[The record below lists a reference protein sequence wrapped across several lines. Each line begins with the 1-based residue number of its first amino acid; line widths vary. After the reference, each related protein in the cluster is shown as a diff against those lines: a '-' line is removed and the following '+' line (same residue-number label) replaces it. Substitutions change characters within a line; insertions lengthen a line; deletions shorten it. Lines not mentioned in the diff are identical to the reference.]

1 MTYLT
6 PNATLT
12 RSEYETRM
20 LIRHLKKRKWRYAII
35 ILLFG
40 VYSFYL
46 FKFKL
51 LEYSSTASFLV
62 NDNNIVSPLSLDLKE
77 QQDRSANS
85 NFNRI
90 YELINSAAT
99 QKHLIEK
106 FGLIEHY
113 EIDSTKEFAYQKA
126 VEKIRS
132 NITVSKS
139 PFNTI
144 SVTVHDRYRYL
155 AADMANEIVDFLET
169 LNESLY
175 INNMKNKI
183 QISQAYVDQIKKDNI
198 QKSIAIDSLIQKLNK
213 LFLLNNRDDKSKYD
227 LLANQQT
234 LSTIVNN
241 FQNSTNELINSEK
254 LYNLSLQALNF
265 KSYPVITIIRMA
277 MPAPRSIALTS
288 LLLSIG
294 IMFSSAFLMIL
305 QAYLL
310 IHHKGFFEMI
320 KNEKPE

>member
-1 MTYLT
+1 
-6 PNATLT
+6 
-12 RSEYETRM
+12 M
-20 LIRHLKKRKWRYAII
+20 LIRHLKKRKWRYVLII
-35 ILLFG
+35 FLLG
-40 VYSFYL
+40 AYSFYL

-62 NDNNIVSPLSLDLKE
+62 NDNNIVSPLSLDLKD
-77 QQDRSANS
+77 QQDRSTNS

-106 FGLIEHY
+106 FGLISHY

-126 VEKIRS
+126 VEKIRT

-183 QISQAYVDQIKKDNI
+183 QISQAYVDQLKKDNI

-213 LFLLNNRDDKSKYD
+213 LFLLKNGDDKSKYD
-227 LLANQQT
+227 LLSNQQT

-294 IMFSSAFLMIL
+294 IMFSSAFLLIL
-305 QAYLL
+305 QAYLF
-310 IHHKGFFEMI
+310 IHNKDFFEMI
-320 KNEKPE
+320 INEKPE

>member
-1 MTYLT
+1 MTTST
-6 PNATLT
+6 PNLNLS
-12 RSEYETRM
+12 RSEYETRLM
-20 LIRHLKKRKWRYAII
+20 IRHFKKRKWRYLLI

-46 FKFKL
+46 FKFRL

-62 NDNNIVSPLSLDLKE
+62 NDNNIVSPLSLDLKDL
-77 QQDRSANS
+77 QDRSTS
-85 NFNRI
+85 NNFIRI

-106 FGLIEHY
+106 FDLLKHY
-113 EIDSTKEFAYQKA
+113 GIDSTKEFAYQQA

-132 NITVSKS
+132 NISVSKS

-169 LNESLY
+169 LNENLY

-183 QISQAYVDQIKKDNI
+183 QVSGAYVEQVKKDNI
-198 QKSIAIDSLIQKLNK
+198 QKSIAIDSLIHKLNK
-213 LFLLNNRDDKSKYD
+213 LFLLINKDDKSKYD
-227 LLANQQT
+227 LLTNQQT
-234 LSTIVNN
+234 LSTVVNN
-241 FQNSTNELINSEK
+241 FQNSTNDLLNSEK
-254 LYNLSLQALNF
+254 LYNISLQALNF
-265 KSYPVITIIRMA
+265 KSYPIITIIRIA

-288 LLLSIG
+288 MLLSIG
-294 IMFSSAFLMIL
+294 IMAASALILIL
-305 QAYLL
+305 QAYLF
-310 IHHKGFFEMI
+310 IHHRNFIEMLL
-320 KNEKPE
+320 NEKAE